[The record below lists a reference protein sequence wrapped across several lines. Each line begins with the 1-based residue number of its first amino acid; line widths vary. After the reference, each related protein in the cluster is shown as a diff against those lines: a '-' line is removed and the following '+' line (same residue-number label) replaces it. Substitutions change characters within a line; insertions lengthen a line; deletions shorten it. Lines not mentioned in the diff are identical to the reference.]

1 MLFFIE
7 YVFMYSKLSQ
17 LSVHLEPNM
26 IRSVN
31 PFQHTWFVIVHH
43 PPIRLGLKHI
53 SIEKKTYVDY
63 VYSYTNITQLHGA

>member
-1 MLFFIE
+1 MVFLHDINNPRIENMCIYIDLYNTYQHMLFFIE

-31 PFQHTWFVIVHH
+31 PFQHT
-43 PPIRLGLKHI
+43 
-53 SIEKKTYVDY
+53 
-63 VYSYTNITQLHGA
+63 